1 MLFLEILKFI
11 IVLSFLVIIHELGHF
26 LFAKLFGV
34 HVEEFGVGYPPRAK
48 TLFRFKNTIFS
59 LNWIPFGGFVKLE
72 GEDGE
77 EMAKKNHSPSPTPAR
92 PTSIG
97 VPFYKKSVPTRLLI
111 ILVGAAV
118 NFLFGVFAFSL
129 YFSVKGI
136 PELAPNP
143 RIAEVM
149 INSPAATSKVP
160 ANVDIKGLQ
169 IGKEFVAI
177 NNVDDAVN
185 IINEHL
191 GEHVTLVTTGN
202 CVEVQ
207 CDQHEQKFD
216 VYLRK
221 KSETP
226 ADQGSM
232 GIRFEPVV
240 VQKFYPWPEMP
251 VRGAV
256 YGTKQAFY
264 LIYFILNGLKQIA
277 HTAAQGQVPKEV
289 AGPVGIFTQA
299 SKAGFF
305 SHGFLELVNFAGIL
319 SVNLAVMNVLPIPAL
334 DGGRALFILLELL
347 VGKKNIQKVE
357 GYANYGGFALLIG
370 LIILVTMKDIGNL
383 LHP

>member
-1 MLFLEILKFI
+1 MLFLEIFKFI

-26 LFAKLFGV
+26 ILAKLFGV

-77 EMAKKNHSPSPTPAR
+77 ESAKKNPASAQAPTR
-92 PTSIG
+92 PVSAG
-97 VPFYKKSVPTRLLI
+97 DPFYKKSIPARLLI
-111 ILVGAAV
+111 ILAGAGV
-118 NFLFGVFAFSL
+118 NLLFGVLAFSL

-149 INSPAATSKVP
+149 ANSPAAASKVP
-160 ANVDIKGLQ
+160 VNIDIKGLE
-169 IGKEFVAI
+169 IGNQFVVIHSVDEAI
-177 NNVDDAVN
+177 AT
-185 IINEHL
+185 INQHL

-202 CVEVQ
+202 CAELQ
-207 CDQHEQKFD
+207 CDQHEQKFS

-221 KSETP
+221 KNETP
-226 ADQGSM
+226 TDQGSL
-232 GIRFEPVV
+232 GIRFESMVL
-240 VQKFYPWPEMP
+240 QKFYPWPEMP
-251 VRGAV
+251 VRGAI

-264 LIYFILNGLKQIA
+264 LIYFIFDGLKQIA

-305 SHGFLELVNFAGIL
+305 SHGMLELLNFAGIL

-370 LIILVTMKDIGNL
+370 LIVLVTMKDIGNL